1 MENRT
6 YCEKWGRS
14 LKKYSNTG
22 SWIVFKIPIQR
33 YRTNLTVNFSILFFN
48 QAVLYN
54 KAGRYWEAVN
64 KLQSAFELGKQLAS
78 KVLNEIN
85 ENKISKHDKSTTSLL
100 KKYLSN

>member
-33 YRTNLTVNFSILFFN
+33 YRTNLTVNFTILFFI
-48 QAVLYN
+48 
-54 KAGRYWEAVN
+54 
-64 KLQSAFELGKQLAS
+64 LQTDYS
-78 KVLNEIN
+78 
-85 ENKISKHDKSTTSLL
+85 
-100 KKYLSN
+100 Y